1 MSGIR
6 FAVPAR
12 KGCPCWESGGPAWA
26 RLGSEKGWAG
36 LGDVGTP
43 EMLVSLK
50 LRFKKKIHQLSNSQ
64 QCTYQIIEQNYS
76 KLRVFR
82 LMCVTVVCQL
92 NSIRIIFN
100 FRIICIYFL
109 SKKQSKLSFWNQTR
123 EGSQILANNYYLQP
137 RENYHATIGSFPHMQ

>member
-1 MSGIR
+1 MTNPRTISSKKGKLRKNLQDMSGIR

-50 LRFKKKIHQLSNSQ
+50 LRFKKKIHQLSNS
-64 QCTYQIIEQNYS
+64 
-76 KLRVFR
+76 
-82 LMCVTVVCQL
+82 
-92 NSIRIIFN
+92 
-100 FRIICIYFL
+100 
-109 SKKQSKLSFWNQTR
+109 
-123 EGSQILANNYYLQP
+123 
-137 RENYHATIGSFPHMQ
+137 